1 MLDVD
6 FDICWGEQ
14 MLQAAEFVQFV
25 GAQAGEDPEDHP
37 VALYEHLVLSS
48 VRRCVL
54 HNKAVEGGGGT
65 HSNCSVLL
73 GLPSPPSSPLRAS
86 FDSHAAIVGVQ
97 LMRHCNAHL
106 DEGTALA
113 ALNVAARR

>member
-1 MLDVD
+1 
-6 FDICWGEQ
+6 

-54 HNKAVEGGGGT
+54 HNKAVEGGEELTPIALFCLVYVPALTRMPPLLAYSLCAIAT
-65 HSNCSVLL
+65 HTWTKA
-73 GLPSPPSSPLRAS
+73 PP
-86 FDSHAAIVGVQ
+86 
-97 LMRHCNAHL
+97 
-106 DEGTALA
+106 
-113 ALNVAARR
+113 

>member
-73 GLPSPPSSPLRAS
+73 GLRAS